1 MFAFILIELNK
12 EYQGSL
18 YCGPV
23 FLDKQFCTENSRWI
37 HVPQNLIEAL
47 LQLTCCV
54 EQLLLCYSIIW
65 WGQRHMSAEGTP
77 NAVSSVLSALQLR
90 FKVSKLYSKFWQV
103 TTNSN
108 VLLYKLTKC
117 EFMLG
122 KAPEILMYC
131 K

>member
-1 MFAFILIELNK
+1 
-12 EYQGSL
+12 
-18 YCGPV
+18 
-23 FLDKQFCTENSRWI
+23 
-37 HVPQNLIEAL
+37 
-47 LQLTCCV
+47 
-54 EQLLLCYSIIW
+54 
-65 WGQRHMSAEGTP
+65 MSAEGTP

-117 EFMLG
+117 ESMLG